1 MQEFPVDNF
10 LGAAVRLL
18 EYIEYQDSNYSR
30 EERIEN
36 LRYAYEKAAHHFAQ
50 ERQQTLLKAD
60 PKRLQA
66 SLQTIVGMVVYSWT
80 KVSKELMADLSIH
93 YTYTLV
99 LDDSRDDPHPQM
111 LTYFDDLQ
119 SGREQ
124 KHPWWILVNEHFPNV
139 LRHFGPFCSLNLI
152 RSTLDCRSIL
162 YLSHYT
168 ELRKVGKTNT
178 HDFLKF
184 SKAAGL
190 SSTTFMDITARTI
203 IPASSAASTALVT
216 A

>member
-18 EYIEYQDSNYSR
+18 EYIEYRDSNYSR

-50 ERQQTLLKAD
+50 ERQQSLLKAD

-99 LDDSRDDPHPQM
+99 LDDSQDDPYPQM

-124 KHPWWILVNEHFPNV
+124 KHPWWVLVNEHFPNV

-152 RSTLDCRSIL
+152 RSTIDCRSIL
-162 YLSHYT
+162 FTQANIQNSKDLS
-168 ELRKVGKTNT
+168 KTNT
-178 HDFLKF
+178 HGPRKFL
-184 SKAAGL
+184 KAAG
-190 SSTTFMDITARTI
+190 SNSTIFMAIAVRTI
-203 IPASSAASTALVT
+203 IPASSAA
-216 A
+216 